1 MSARSFFVARGTM
14 QARARM
20 RGLSLIEL
28 MIAMTISLIV
38 LAAVGWVYQGTMQ
51 TYRSHD
57 AISRL
62 QEGARYAFEVIGR
75 DLRMAGSAGCG
86 YQTSKNVLTDID
98 TEWYKDFFRRPISS
112 VNQDGTA
119 DEDTEFSD
127 ALRILQA
134 DVTREYIV
142 DSHSNVGGQFNL
154 TAANDFSEGQLLL
167 ATDCNHAAVFQA
179 SSGAGEM
186 TIGHIAGGENDTG
199 DLGNTY
205 MKGSR
210 VYKLKAVD
218 YYVAEN
224 AAGVPSLFRQTP
236 QGAAAALTPEELVE
250 GVEDLRVTFGVDT
263 SDPKDGQ
270 ADYYD
275 DEKADFPYVSG
286 EWISDDTH
294 VDLGADEAA
303 RWSRVVSVRI
313 SLLMRTVEDRV
324 IPTPQA
330 YTYNGVEVAAA
341 DAKDRR
347 LRKVFTHVIKLR
359 NR

>member
-1 MSARSFFVARGTM
+1 MSATSLFAARGTM
-14 QARARM
+14 RARAHM

-38 LAAVGWVYQGTMQ
+38 LAAVGWIYQGTMQ

-62 QEGARYAFEVIGR
+62 QEGARYAFEIIGK

-86 YQTSKNVLTDID
+86 YQNSKNVLTDID

-119 DEDTEFSD
+119 DSDTEFSD
-127 ALRILQA
+127 ALRILRA

-142 DSHSNVGGQFNL
+142 DSHSNVGGQFTL
-154 TAANDFSEGQLLL
+154 TDENDFDTGQLLL

-179 SSGAGEM
+179 SSGAGEA
-186 TIGHIAGGENDTG
+186 TIGHLAGGENDTG

-205 MKGSR
+205 LKGSR

-218 YYVAEN
+218 YYVDEN

-236 QGAAAALTPEELVE
+236 QGAAADLTPEELVE
-250 GVEDLRVTFGVDT
+250 GVEDLRVTFGIDT
-263 SDPKDGQ
+263 SDPMDGQ

-275 DEKADFPYVSG
+275 DEKAEFPYVSG
-286 EWISDDTH
+286 DWLSDPAH
-294 VDLGADEAA
+294 AALGVTEEA
-303 RWSRVVSVRI
+303 RWRRVVSVRI
-313 SLLMRTVEDRV
+313 SLLMRTAEDRV

-330 YTYNGVEVAAA
+330 YTYNDVEVTAA